1 MSELDKIKAE
11 GAFYAEIGP
20 LQEEFEAAREVKK
33 EDPERWYEAKQ
44 AFEDK
49 RTYWRAIGEAIQANA
64 WAAANDDSDVK
75 VTTDTVA
82 ADSKTISPVGGKK

>member
-44 AFEDK
+44 AFEEK
-49 RTYWRAIGEAIQANA
+49 RTYWRSIGEAIHAL
-64 WAAANDDSDVK
+64 AAADDSDVK